1 MSKHFYIT
9 TTLPYVNAAPHVG
22 FAMEIIRADVV
33 ARTKEAQGYQVF
45 FNTGTD
51 EHGQKIYDTAKAN
64 NEDPQAYV
72 DRLSENF
79 KALQG
84 LLGLHPGLHFVRT
97 TDNHHK
103 AAAQAFWIRC
113 REAGDIYKKL
123 YKVKYCVGCELE
135 KTDSELVDGR
145 CPLHPNKDLEIREE
159 ENYFFRFSAYGQK
172 LLSLYQ
178 KNPTLVVPD
187 FRFGEIKKF
196 VERGL
201 EDFSISRLASK
212 MSWGVPVPDDS
223 EHVMYVWFD
232 ALVNYISTLGWP
244 EDQETFA
251 NFWQNGTPVQYAG
264 KDNLRQQ
271 AAMWQAMLLS
281 AGLPPTA
288 TIVINGFVTAD
299 GQKMSK
305 SLGNVIS
312 PEEVVS
318 LYGRDVLRY
327 YVLRELS
334 SFEDSP
340 LTLERIKET
349 YNSNL
354 AHGLGNLVSRIMKL
368 SQTHLAQ
375 GEVAPASAA
384 LPEEL
389 LAHIDRFELQK
400 AMDYIWERIREIDVR
415 IQEDKPFT
423 VVKTDLETGKEM
435 IRNLVVSLSHI
446 ANMLSVF
453 LPETAQAIHTA
464 IQENKLEAPLF
475 LKKE

>member
-1 MSKHFYIT
+1 MSKYFYIT

-33 ARTKEAQGYQVF
+33 ARTKEKQGYEVF

-51 EHGQKIYDTAKAN
+51 EHGQKIYDTAKALG
-64 NEDPQAYV
+64 EDPQSYV

-79 KALQG
+79 KSLKDI
-84 LLGLHPGLHFVRT
+84 LGLHPQLHFIRT
-97 TDNHHK
+97 TDEHHIQ
-103 AAAQAFWIRC
+103 AAQAFWIRC
-113 REAGDIYKKL
+113 RDKGDIYKKI

-135 KTDSELVDGR
+135 KTESELVDGK
-145 CPLHPNKDLEIREE
+145 CPLHPNTALEIREE
-159 ENYFFRFSAYGQK
+159 ENYFFRFSAYGQA
-172 LLSLYQ
+172 LLDLYQ

-201 EDFSISRLASK
+201 EDFSVSRLASK
-212 MSWGVPVPDDS
+212 MSWGVPVPDDTD
-223 EHVMYVWFD
+223 HVMYVWFD

-244 EDQETFA
+244 EHTDTFTK
-251 NFWQNGTPVQYAG
+251 FWEQGTPVQYAG

-271 AAMWQAMLLS
+271 SAMWQAMLLS
-281 AGLPPTA
+281 AGLPPTH
-288 TIVINGFVTAD
+288 TIVINGFITAD

-318 LYGRDVLRY
+318 AYGTDVLRY

-334 SFEDSP
+334 SFEDSS
-340 LTLERIKET
+340 LTMERIKEA

-368 SQTHLAQ
+368 SETHLQ
-375 GEVAPASAA
+375 KGEVSVVSGN

-389 LAHIDRFELQK
+389 LAHIERFELQK
-400 AMDYIWERIREIDVR
+400 AMDYIWEQIRQIDIR
-415 IQEDKPFT
+415 IQEEKPFT
-423 VVKTDLETGKEM
+423 VIKTDVEKGKEM
-435 IRNLVVSLSHI
+435 IRALVGALGQI
-446 ANMLSVF
+446 ATMLSVF
-453 LPETAQAIHTA
+453 LPDTAQVIHKAIE
-464 IQENKLEAPLF
+464 ENKLETPLF